1 MLKNVNMPIYCVCR
15 TCTEK
20 NSSPLEPLGDKTN
33 LIFSS
38 YVLPIRNISKLYH
51 PLSYLLRQSMLGMC

>member
-1 MLKNVNMPIYCVCR
+1 MLKNANMHLYCVCC
-15 TCTEK
+15 TGTEK

-33 LIFSS
+33 LISSS
-38 YVLPIRNISKLYH
+38 YILPIRNISKLYH